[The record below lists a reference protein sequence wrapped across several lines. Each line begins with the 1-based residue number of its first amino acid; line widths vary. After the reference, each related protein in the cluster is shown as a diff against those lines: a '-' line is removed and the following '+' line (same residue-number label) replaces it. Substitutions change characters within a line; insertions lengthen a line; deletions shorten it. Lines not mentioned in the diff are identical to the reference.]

1 MPTTTPKIP
10 VDTPQPTF
18 RVRIP
23 AANRRPEEI
32 PARVLADLPDV
43 GIPKGELIP
52 VLNRDSCFKNILT
65 KFRQA
70 EDMNLPTAKEI
81 DRAKVALELA
91 YRKWYLLRTAR
102 DTQAI
107 RKNEFLLQLQ
117 KRAQKIRK
125 EEIMRRVR
133 LVIFRVNKSS
143 PHLEVHVP
151 GVDV

>member
-1 MPTTTPKIP
+1 
-10 VDTPQPTF
+10 
-18 RVRIP
+18 
-23 AANRRPEEI
+23 
-32 PARVLADLPDV
+32 
-43 GIPKGELIP
+43 
-52 VLNRDSCFKNILT
+52 
-65 KFRQA
+65 
-70 EDMNLPTAKEI
+70 MNLPTAKEI